1 MIFIAGIMLVLGQG
15 MVTAYSPS
23 YYSSKTT
30 TKYPYWSTSDIW
42 PGEADISGSVGPQ
55 RVKLCSGYQHEHDCD
70 NQTVIFHVDQWRED
84 SNQNRFSPFG
94 EKIALPVPCKFKFW
108 PHCQNPKSTSWPK
121 TTTNGYKTT
130 THTYTDWRT
139 TTTTPWPT
147 QIDIDRDSTGK
158 PSRRTTRSTTRG
170 HKTTTSRGH
179 VTTTRSG
186 HETTTR
192 RGHETT
198 TRNSKMDCWKMT
210 CQYAITHLDDLEV
223 KAHATIYKPSGHWP
237 VGKTQDLQDG
247 RMKILATTKYFGG
260 SLDAH
265 VRKDT
270 EPNGFRISGN
280 FKLHSKPMLAAD
292 EP

>member
-23 YYSSKTT
+23 YYPSKTTT
-30 TKYPYWSTSDIW
+30 TKYPYWSTTSDIW

-84 SNQNRFSPFG
+84 SNENRFSPFG
-94 EKIALPVPCKFKFW
+94 EKIALPLPCKFKFW
-108 PHCQNPKSTSWPK
+108 PHCQNPKSTTWPK
-121 TTTNGYKTT
+121 TTT
-130 THTYTDWRT
+130 T
-139 TTTTPWPT
+139 TTTTRNGYT
-147 QIDIDRDSTGK
+147 TRK
-158 PSRRTTRSTTRG
+158 PSRRTGSTSRG

-179 VTTTRSG
+179 VTTTRRG